1 MQMESIS
8 ARSARVNK
16 ILGRGAEA
24 ILYLEDGKL
33 VKERIKK
40 NYRIDVID
48 ARLRCSRTKREAKIL
63 EKKFSFVP
71 AVYKTDTTSMKIVME
86 YIDGKLLR
94 DTLGELENHELDGY
108 MTLIG
113 KHIGELHAKDVI
125 HGDITTSNLIIK
137 KNDVYFI
144 DFGLS
149 FVSTKAEDRAVDL
162 HLFKQALESTHH
174 AFSERCFEKVLEG
187 YRTYAKSSDVLKRLE
202 KVEKRGRYKRK
213 MLVE

>member
-1 MQMESIS
+1 MQMGSIS
-8 ARSARVNK
+8 ARSAKVNK
-16 ILGRGAEA
+16 IIGRGAEA

-48 ARLRCSRTKREAKIL
+48 ARLRSGRTKREAKIL

-71 AVYKTDTTSMKIVME
+71 TVYETDTTSMKIVMD
-86 YIDGKLLR
+86 YIEGNLLR
-94 DTLGELENHELDGY
+94 DTLGELENNELDRC
-108 MTLIG
+108 MVLIG

-162 HLFKQALESTHH
+162 HLFRQALESTHH
-174 AFSERCFEKVLEG
+174 AFAERCFKNVLEG